1 MWKREYVDDDDDYV
15 VRDGESVR
23 CSVLLMDAMQR
34 KIAGVDLVDL
44 SDHRPHFL
52 TDTMDVRRIARDA
65 RSEYVAKLV
74 DAWRSPPNVS
84 LPAEWRRHQRGAP
97 GPDDDPG
104 DAMLRGHLQTER
116 GESQRRRDAA
126 WNSYKDQLSRAWRQG
141 RTDPSR

>member
-1 MWKREYVDDDDDYV
+1 MWKREYVDDDDYV

-65 RSEYVAKLV
+65 R
-74 DAWRSPPNVS
+74 
-84 LPAEWRRHQRGAP
+84 
-97 GPDDDPG
+97 
-104 DAMLRGHLQTER
+104 
-116 GESQRRRDAA
+116 
-126 WNSYKDQLSRAWRQG
+126 RAWRQG
-141 RTDPSR
+141 RTDPSRADEVERRLEREKGKYA